1 MSQFKF
7 LARRKDGSQ
16 VDGWVQANSQEEA
29 KRILAERQLS
39 VMFVKKGEK
48 VSVSGR
54 RIKRESL
61 MTSLRELATLRE
73 SGMSLDNAVGI
84 LTDTTDDKQTKQVF
98 KRIYEDISS
107 GQSLSESVAGQPD
120 AFPFYVSSM
129 LLLGESNGNLADALI
144 SIADR
149 MEKEE
154 NLTSEIKT
162 ALTYPTFL
170 LIICVV
176 VLLFLFT
183 YVIPNFESM
192 LTDANRDGP
201 LGTLL
206 SVSHF
211 VTSKI
216 YFILAFFA
224 FLGWWLVNSIRTGK
238 IYDFGLR
245 TLSRLPYL
253 RDLVMSWQIVQFSS
267 SMHKLIESGVDLVDA
282 VSITNNNIAN
292 NELNKKITLV
302 ISRVK
307 EGKGLGESLD
317 EYHVFPKIVIRLINT
332 GEAGASLIPC
342 FREITKL
349 YERRLSKGI
358 KQILSVLEPGVIVV
372 MGGIVGAIMIVLISG
387 IISVNDIGW

>member
-1 MSQFKF
+1 MSQFKY

-16 VDGWVQANSQEEA
+16 VDGWVQANSQDEA
-29 KRILAERQLS
+29 KRILAERHLS
-39 VMFVKKGEK
+39 VMFVKRGEK
-48 VSVSGR
+48 KIVSGR
-54 RIKRESL
+54 RIKREVL

-73 SGMSLDNAVGI
+73 SGMSLDHAVNI
-84 LTDTTDDKQTKQVF
+84 LTETTDDKNTKQVF
-98 KRIYEDISS
+98 RRVYDDISS
-107 GQSLSESVAGQPD
+107 GLSLSESVAGQPD
-120 AFPFYVSSM
+120 IFPFYVPSM
-129 LLLGESNGNLADALI
+129 LRLGESNGNLADALM

-162 ALTYPTFL
+162 ALTYPVFL
-170 LIICVV
+170 LVICVV

-183 YVIPNFESM
+183 YVIPNFENM
-192 LTDANRDGP
+192 LTDANKDGP
-201 LGTLL
+201 LATLL
-206 SVSHF
+206 SVSQMVNNNIYYIF
-211 VTSKI
+211 VALLL
-216 YFILAFFA
+216 F
-224 FLGWWLVNSIRTGK
+224 GWWIINLTRTGK
-238 IYDFGLR
+238 LYDVGLR
-245 TLSRLPYL
+245 ILDHIPYL
-253 RDLVMSWQIVQFSS
+253 KDLVMHWQIVQFAS

-292 NELNKKITLV
+292 KELNKKITLV

-317 EYHVFPKIVIRLINT
+317 EYKVFPKIVIRLINT
-332 GEAGASLIPC
+332 GEAGASLVPC
-342 FREITKL
+342 FREVTKL

-358 KQILSVLEPGVIVV
+358 KQILSVLEPGVIVL